1 MTPLQVTGT
10 LHVELANPYIYPTD
24 PVALLCD
31 ANLRTACPVFK
42 VTDLIPTSTKN
53 VLPLMFS
60 TIDTMLG
67 LFV

>member
-1 MTPLQVTGT
+1 MTPLQVAGT
-10 LHVELANPYIYPTD
+10 LHVELANPYVYAID
-24 PVALLCD
+24 PVAQLCD
-31 ANLRTACPVFK
+31 ASLRTASPVYK